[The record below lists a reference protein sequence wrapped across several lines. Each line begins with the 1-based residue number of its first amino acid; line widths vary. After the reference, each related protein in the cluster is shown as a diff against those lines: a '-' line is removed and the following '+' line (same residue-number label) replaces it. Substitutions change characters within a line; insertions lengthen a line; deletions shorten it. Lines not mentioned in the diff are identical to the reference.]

1 MKDFIVLLHPAIAS
15 FVVFPLIGI
24 STWLALQVRSRRL
37 DGDRTT
43 PATVGKT
50 HVQIGKLLTG
60 VIIGIVL
67 FALGTDIANAVLPTG
82 NTMKISTIVF
92 MFVVT
97 IAALVGLYRAKNRLW
112 RAVFATLTGIGLVII
127 GCQDGVWRN
136 TAYWYVSHYY
146 YGMVA
151 SLLMIFALAILP
163 DIYRDRRWRTVH
175 IVLNCIALL
184 IFVGQ
189 TFTGSRSLLEIPL
202 SWQKPYVQQ
211 LYQQNCEVQ
220 TCVIQPK

>member
-24 STWLALQVRSRRL
+24 ITWLALQVRSRRL
-37 DGDRTT
+37 QGDRTT
-43 PATVGKT
+43 PANIGRE
-50 HVQIGKLLTG
+50 HVQIGRILTG
-60 VIIGIVL
+60 VIIAITL
-67 FALGTDIANAVLPTG
+67 LALGTDISNAVLPTG
-82 NTMKISTIVF
+82 NTTKIGTIALL
-92 MFVVT
+92 FVGT
-97 IAALVGLYRAKNRLW
+97 IAALIGLYRAKNRLW
-112 RAVFATLTGIGLVII
+112 RAVLATLTGTGLVVI

-146 YGMVA
+146 YGIVA
-151 SLLMIFALAILP
+151 ALLMIFALAILP
-163 DIYRDRRWRTVH
+163 DIYRDRRWRTTH
-175 IVLNCIALL
+175 LVLNCIALL

-220 TCVIQPK
+220 ACVVQPK